1 MLNLKYLESFIFTAE
16 CGSFHK
22 AADAMYITPSALI
35 KQINMLEDEVAA
47 ALFERTPRGLRLTPA
62 GMSLYQDGTVL
73 LADAQKALERARR
86 TTEDTSQIIRV
97 GTSPV
102 SPADTIASLWDRV
115 YEKWPELKIQIVP
128 FANNEKAVERV
139 FRNFGDEI
147 DIICGVVDPVH
158 LRNRRCGGTV
168 VAHYPLNA
176 AVSFHH
182 PLAAKK
188 KITPD
193 DLRNHEIMIMRKG
206 RMEVMDR
213 VREDLSENRNDMRIH
228 DFEMYDMDAFN
239 YAEKTGAILLIMEK
253 WLGAHPTMRMVEVEW
268 NYSIPYGLLYASVP
282 SEKVRRFL
290 SCIKD

>member
-1 MLNLKYLESFIFTAE
+1 MLNLKYLESFIFTADR
-16 CGSFHK
+16 GSFHK

-35 KQINMLEDEVAA
+35 KQINMLEEETGT
-47 ALFERTPRGLRLTPA
+47 ALFERTPRGLKLTPA
-62 GMSLYQDGTVL
+62 GASLYQDGIVL
-73 LADAQKALERARR
+73 LEDAEKAVGRARR
-86 TTEDTSQIIRV
+86 TLEDTAQIVRV

-102 SPADTIASLWDRV
+102 SPADTIAALWDRV
-115 YEKWPELKIQIVP
+115 YEKWPQLKIQIVP

-168 VAHYPLNA
+168 ITHYPLNV

-182 PLAAKK
+182 PLAVRK
-188 KITPD
+188 TLTLD
-193 DLRNHEIMIMRKG
+193 DLKDYEIMIMRKG

-213 VREDLSENRNDMRIH
+213 IREDLSRDMSDLRIY

-239 YAEKTGAILLIMEK
+239 YAEKTGAVLLVMEK
-253 WLGAHPTMRMVEVEW
+253 WMIVHPTMRMVEMEW
-268 NYSIPYGLLYASVP
+268 NYTIPYGLLYSSVP